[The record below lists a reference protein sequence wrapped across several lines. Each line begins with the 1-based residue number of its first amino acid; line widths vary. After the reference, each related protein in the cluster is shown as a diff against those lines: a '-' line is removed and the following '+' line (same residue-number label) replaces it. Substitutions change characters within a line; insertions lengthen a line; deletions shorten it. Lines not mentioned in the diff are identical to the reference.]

1 MAALTQGLLD
11 TSVLIGLDDGSVL
24 EDRLPD
30 ELAISVASLAEL
42 HFGVLV
48 AKDEATRQ
56 QRLRRLGVFEA
67 SFQPLPIDGAVARAF
82 ASVAHAVKVAGRQ
95 PRSRVMD
102 LWIAATALTLQIPL
116 YTRNPA
122 DFVGLESLV
131 EVRVV

>member
-67 SFQPLPIDGAVARAF
+67 SFSRFPSMAPWHERSLRWPTRLRLRA
-82 ASVAHAVKVAGRQ
+82 ASHAAG
-95 PRSRVMD
+95 
-102 LWIAATALTLQIPL
+102 
-116 YTRNPA
+116 
-122 DFVGLESLV
+122 
-131 EVRVV
+131 